1 MAIDFLKGAAQ
12 GIAGKALRKVAGNL
26 PGLLGITGSKSGFS
40 SDTKS
45 LSGHKYDTKS
55 FQFPLD
61 VISSPGLGNQGHYIM
76 FMVNKQSNSK
86 LSFGKEE
93 SKSSEGQQNTKKASK
108 ERKIPD
114 YLNELTSSGKYAKKK
129 NTSGHKSQVNN
140 NVLTQVDDLSPPIK
154 SKRSGGSTVA
164 VQRQATVRMDTAITL
179 YMPQM
184 VAVSYGAQYQDEVV
198 GDAAAAGA
206 KIYDDLMNTDK
217 GGLTIAKEAISK
229 LGKDVGEG
237 MINKGIGLLSAIPGI
252 EGAKDVFFAA
262 RGYIKAP
269 KMELFFKG
277 IGKRKFSYTFKM
289 VPKSSAEMQEIRKIV
304 ASFKLNMLPEF
315 VDGDRSSRRL
325 TVPNTFDIQY
335 MYNGAENHYLHKI
348 STCVLESMDIK
359 YGGEG
364 KYQTFTADDDGA
376 PPMVTEMTLNFQEME
391 IITKERVA
399 EGY

>member
-206 KIYDDLMNTDK
+206 KI
-217 GGLTIAKEAISK
+217 
-229 LGKDVGEG
+229 
-237 MINKGIGLLSAIPGI
+237 
-252 EGAKDVFFAA
+252 
-262 RGYIKAP
+262 
-269 KMELFFKG
+269 
-277 IGKRKFSYTFKM
+277 
-289 VPKSSAEMQEIRKIV
+289 
-304 ASFKLNMLPEF
+304 
-315 VDGDRSSRRL
+315 
-325 TVPNTFDIQY
+325 
-335 MYNGAENHYLHKI
+335 
-348 STCVLESMDIK
+348 
-359 YGGEG
+359 
-364 KYQTFTADDDGA
+364 
-376 PPMVTEMTLNFQEME
+376 
-391 IITKERVA
+391 
-399 EGY
+399 